1 MTDEEDSRNEVEKRQ
16 KHRTDSSPMK
26 ENRGSKVGISSANV
40 D

>member
-26 ENRGSKVGISSANV
+26 LSYEGEPWK
-40 D
+40 